1 MHKIAIYPGTFDPI
15 TNGHLDIIKRCVG
28 IFDKVI
34 VAVAQNDS
42 KNPMFDLAQRLEMIA
57 LALDSIKGVEVEGF
71 NCLLADFARQKG
83 SNVLIR
89 GLRAVSDFE
98 YELQLGYTNTS
109 LNPDLDTMYFMP
121 SLQNAFISSSVV
133 RSIILYNGA
142 IAHMVPQAVCAYI
155 QNLRGY
161 TQPRHAQSAATG
173 DKQ

>member
-1 MHKIAIYPGTFDPI
+1 MHKIAIYPGTFDPV

-34 VAVAQNDS
+34 VAVA
-42 KNPMFDLAQRLEMIA
+42 KNQTKHPMFSLTQRLEMIR
-57 LALDSIKGVEVEGF
+57 LALDSMPNVEVEGF
-71 NCLLADFARQKG
+71 DCLLAEFAKSKK

-98 YELQLGYTNTS
+98 YELQLGYANTS

-133 RSIILYNGA
+133 RSIIIHKGQ
-142 IAHMVPQAVCAYI
+142 ISHMVPQAVCEYI
-155 QNLRGY
+155 Q
-161 TQPRHAQSAATG
+161 THT
-173 DKQ
+173 K